1 MKLKK
6 IMTIIMLGTVLMSS
20 VPVSAAENEL
30 RISQEYPEEEDYESF
45 VNIDYAK
52 PVNADTPSECIN
64 SDGTFTL
71 EISNVG
77 YVKKSDKFKVSDSS
91 CTVTIDAGAGSASG
105 SEYYVTLKNSLGV
118 TVKKVTYY
126 TGGVYQYTF
135 KNLNTSTKYYL
146 EFDSNHTTLNC
157 SGTISNYVGL

>member
-1 MKLKK
+1 
-6 IMTIIMLGTVLMSS
+6 MSS

-52 PVNADTPSECIN
+52 PVNADTPSECIIN

-71 EISNVG
+71 EVSNVG

-105 SEYYVTLKNSLGV
+105 SEYYVTLKNSLGI
-118 TVKKVTYY
+118 TVKKGSILHRSCESIY
-126 TGGVYQYTF
+126 
-135 KNLNTSTKYYL
+135 
-146 EFDSNHTTLNC
+146 
-157 SGTISNYVGL
+157 I